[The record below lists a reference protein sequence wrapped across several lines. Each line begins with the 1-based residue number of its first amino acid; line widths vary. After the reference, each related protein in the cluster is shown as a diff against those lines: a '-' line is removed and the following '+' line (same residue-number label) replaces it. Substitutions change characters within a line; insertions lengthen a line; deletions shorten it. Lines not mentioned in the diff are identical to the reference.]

1 MSQHP
6 AVREQM
12 HDALETYG
20 AGSGGSRSIG
30 DSHEVYSS
38 LEASLADWHGKEAAL
53 IFPTGFGSND
63 ATLQCLLRRIP
74 DCVEISNELNH
85 ASIVNGWLAR
95 PIEGLGE
102 RGLLEPLL
110 SHFPEH
116 ILPT

>member
-1 MSQHP
+1 VVVWCSNDDLGMSQHP

-30 DSHEVYSS
+30 GSHEVYAS

-53 IFPTGFGSND
+53 LFPTGFGSND

-74 DCVEISNELNH
+74 GTSTP
-85 ASIVNGWLAR
+85 SIEPRLSTPVPTPR
-95 PIEGLGE
+95 P
-102 RGLLEPLL
+102 
-110 SHFPEH
+110 
-116 ILPT
+116 